1 MNIKLNDTSVKHVA
15 KMVHEYLKAKDCYY
29 DKTPEELEKILP
41 CLDEWSDHKYDPFN
55 DGLEEYLF
63 NTKAYDSI
71 ADCAEAYNIPV
82 EIFEASAIGGAF
94 DVYTFDGYVLVHSN
108 TL

>member
-1 MNIKLNDTSVKHVA
+1 MNIKLDDTSVKHVA
-15 KMVHEYLKAKDCYY
+15 KMVHEYMKEKDYYY

-41 CLDEWSDHKYDPFN
+41 HLDAWSNGKYDPFN
-55 DGLEEYLF
+55 DGLVDYLS
-63 NTKAYDSI
+63 NMDSFSSI
-71 ADCAEAYNIPV
+71 EDCAEHYRLPV

-94 DVYTFDGYVLVHSN
+94 DVYEFDGYVLVHSN